1 MRTSGTGGR
10 ETMMGSLAEG
20 LGTLHVL
27 PVVGL
32 RPVAVERDG
41 ERGAASA
48 NMEPHD
54 PIARV
59 RERRF
64 RALVDELLPKLRR
77 LNPQWS
83 DEEILDTAESMAEL
97 RLLDEEMG

>member
-1 MRTSGTGGR
+1 
-10 ETMMGSLAEG
+10 
-20 LGTLHVL
+20 
-27 PVVGL
+27 
-32 RPVAVERDG
+32 
-41 ERGAASA
+41 
-48 NMEPHD
+48 MESDD

-59 RERRF
+59 RARRL

-97 RLLDEEMG
+97 RLLDEEMD